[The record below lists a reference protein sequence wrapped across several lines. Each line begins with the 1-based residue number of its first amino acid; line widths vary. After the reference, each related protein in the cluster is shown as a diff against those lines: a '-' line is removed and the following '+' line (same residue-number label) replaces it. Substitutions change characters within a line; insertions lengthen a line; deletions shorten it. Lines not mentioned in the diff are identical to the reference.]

1 MLHTRRRLLSLAL
14 AATASSLFS
23 ACSTTPPAAAP
34 QKPKLLVL
42 VVIDGLPM
50 RQVTGYRDQLAP
62 DGFARLLDHGRWFAN
77 AHYGHGHTVTAAGHS
92 VMLSGAYPQRS
103 GIISNEWRDPATGY
117 LRRQVSPLSDL
128 PVHLIEVEFPPGAE
142 VAYPAAAFAFIR
154 QAIWVIAGTL
164 EFVEGAQLHRLRPGD
179 CLELGPAADCAF
191 RNPGRSPCRYL
202 VAVVKR

>member
-1 MLHTRRRLLSLAL
+1 MSTLIDDITLKIAARVRDERKARRWSLDDLSDRSQVSKAMISKIER
-14 AATASSLFS
+14 AEAS
-23 ACSTTPPAAAP
+23 P
-34 QKPKLLVL
+34 
-42 VVIDGLPM
+42 
-50 RQVTGYRDQLAP
+50 
-62 DGFARLLDHGRWFAN
+62 
-77 AHYGHGHTVTAAGHS
+77 TAALLGR
-92 VMLSGAYPQRS
+92 LSGAY
-103 GIISNEWRDPATGY
+103 GITLSALLAEGEIEAPGPKRFADQAMWRDPATGY